1 MLPTPR
7 KEPVQYI
14 VQPNDA
20 LGMIA
25 QRYGVTLNSLVEA
38 NDIVNPNQL
47 EVGQVLEIPVPNPL
61 PPEPGFKV
69 IPDSELV
76 YGPASAD
83 FDLAGFIRQKKG
95 YLAQYKEDLDG
106 RTFTSAD
113 VVARVAKENS
123 VNPRLLLAVLDYQSG
138 WVSKINPPEE
148 SKDYPLLYPDARRK
162 GLYRQLSWAANN
174 LDRGFYLWRVNGL
187 ASLVLQDGNIVP
199 MNPTI
204 NAGTAGVQEFYSL
217 LFGLNEWRS
226 AVGQQGLFATYNQ
239 LFGYPFDY
247 AVEPL
252 VPPGI
257 TQPDLQLPFEP
268 DKVWS
273 FTGGPHG
280 GWADG
285 SAWAALDFAPPG
297 DALGC
302 SRAMRGR
309 LP

>member
-123 VNPRLLLAVLDYQSG
+123 VSPCG
-138 WVSKINPPEE
+138 CCWP
-148 SKDYPLLYPDARRK
+148 
-162 GLYRQLSWAANN
+162 SWITKAA
-174 LDRGFYLWRVNGL
+174 G
-187 ASLVLQDGNIVP
+187 
-199 MNPTI
+199 
-204 NAGTAGVQEFYSL
+204 
-217 LFGLNEWRS
+217 
-226 AVGQQGLFATYNQ
+226 
-239 LFGYPFDY
+239 
-247 AVEPL
+247 
-252 VPPGI
+252 
-257 TQPDLQLPFEP
+257 
-268 DKVWS
+268 
-273 FTGGPHG
+273 
-280 GWADG
+280 
-285 SAWAALDFAPPG
+285 
-297 DALGC
+297 
-302 SRAMRGR
+302 
-309 LP
+309 